1 MYSELKYKIGK
12 AVRVRADLK
21 VDTRYYMKS
30 GYDPDLYP
38 ADYNLATQEM
48 VDRAGEIVHILKYYG
63 GQYEIKE
70 DKGRFSWTDE
80 MFEDGNP
87 LFHGFF

>member
-1 MYSELKYKIGK
+1 MNYKYKIGE
-12 AVRVRADLK
+12 AVRVRKDLSY
-21 VDTRYYMKS
+21 DRRYYMQSGPDHHKS
-30 GYDPDLYP
+30 TNIVTL
-38 ADYNLATQEM
+38 EM
-48 VDRAGEIVHILKYYG
+48 NRLAGEIVHILKYYG

-80 MFEDGNP
+80 MFKDGNP